1 LPIYAVLAFSLS
13 VVDMALILAPAT
25 PPPLAVLVFRW
36 FADPDL
42 SLRFAAAAGALLQLA
57 VVIGAIGLWR
67 AGEELVGA
75 RGRRW
80 LGRGGRGGPGIAAR
94 RLWGG
99 LLIGLQIVSGLSLLA
114 LALWSVTRR
123 WRYPD
128 ALPTDWTLATW
139 QRHGAA
145 LLWSGTTTL
154 TVGLAA
160 ALLALALALACLENE
175 QRNGLSAGGRALWLL
190 YLPLLVPQVS
200 FLFGVQVLAVRL
212 GIDATWWAVVWS
224 HLLFVL
230 PYVFLAL
237 GDHFRALDPR
247 YAQTAAGLG
256 AGPGRV
262 FWRIKLPILLR
273 PVLIAA
279 AVGFAVSVAQYLPTL
294 FAGAGRLATLTT
306 EAVSLATGG
315 DRRVLGIYALAQTLL
330 PWLAFTAAVAVPA
343 WRYRRRRSLQ
353 VAQ

>member
-1 LPIYAVLAFSLS
+1 
-13 VVDMALILAPAT
+13 MALLLGLATAGVIAAALWSFARSWRFPDAVPAHWR
-25 PPPLAVLVFRW
+25 LANWARQLDGL
-36 FADPDL
+36 ADPFWITL
-42 SLRFAAAAGALLQLA
+42 TVAAAAAL
-57 VVIGAIGLWR
+57 I
-67 AGEELVGA
+67 
-75 RGRRW
+75 
-80 LGRGGRGGPGIAAR
+80 
-94 RLWGG
+94 
-99 LLIGLQIVSGLSLLA
+99 A
-114 LALWSVTRR
+114 LA
-123 WRYPD
+123 
-128 ALPTDWTLATW
+128 AT
-139 QRHGAA
+139 
-145 LLWSGTTTL
+145 
-154 TVGLAA
+154 
-160 ALLALALALACLENE
+160 LACLENE
-175 QRNGLSAGGRALWLL
+175 SRRRVAMTGRALWLL
-190 YLPLLVPQVS
+190 YLPLLLPQIG
-200 FLFGVQVLAVRL
+200 FLFGVQLLLIAGGLDGTWGAVL
-212 GIDATWWAVVWS
+212 WS

-247 YAQTAAGLG
+247 YAQTAVGLG